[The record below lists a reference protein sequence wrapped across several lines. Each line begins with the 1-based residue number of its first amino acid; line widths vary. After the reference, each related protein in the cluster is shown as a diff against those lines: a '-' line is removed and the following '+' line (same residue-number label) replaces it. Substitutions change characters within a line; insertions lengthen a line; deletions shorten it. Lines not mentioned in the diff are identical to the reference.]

1 MAKYV
6 ELGHLSLELGEP
18 LEVEADQLTPSAQH
32 VRPAEIQ

>member
-18 LEVEADQLTPSAQH
+18 LEVEADQLTPPLQR
-32 VRPAEIQ
+32 VRPTEIQ